1 MPSIVATNET
11 DRMSSFVGTMYR
23 TVRSNMELILTML
36 VEKVLRPSCKTTSVN
51 FQRVIKNNEKL
62 KFNKKDKT
70 WLVPNS
76 QFNYQQ
82 IIHHNINM

>member
-70 WLVPNS
+70 
-76 QFNYQQ
+76 
-82 IIHHNINM
+82 